1 MRLLS
6 IPLCRK
12 NKMKEILQK
21 YKAKLVL
28 QGEKTLKSAWE
39 NARAVKVL
47 SPISAVYAKVAEVKA
62 KVVIPYDADIP
73 VICAGNLTLG
83 GAGKTPLAIWLAEHF
98 KAEGMR
104 PFFLTRGYKGKE
116 KGLFFPDTGAQKEG
130 GGGEESMARKI
141 GDEPSLLLRSAP
153 VVVDTDRA
161 RGAETAQKNGAD
173 IIIMDDGFQNHGLS
187 KSKSLLVFDGRVGI
201 GNGKVFPA
209 GPLREDFVLGLKRAK
224 AAVVVGDDTS
234 GITIKIKSEAPDMPI
249 FRARLIPD
257 ESVAK
262 SLKGKKVLAFSG
274 IGYPSKF
281 FDTLRGIGAE
291 VFKQKAF
298 PDHHFYNSEDVA
310 ALENMAKE
318 EALVMVT
325 TQKDAVKLA
334 PEFLGKVVVLP
345 VKMAFENEKDFISFI
360 GLS

>member
-1 MRLLS
+1 
-6 IPLCRK
+6 
-12 NKMKEILQK
+12 MKEILQK

-39 NARAVKVL
+39 NARAVKAL

-62 KVVIPYDADIP
+62 KIVIPYDADIP

-98 KAEGMR
+98 KVKGMK

-116 KGLFFPDTGAQKEG
+116 KGLFFPNAGAQKEG
-130 GGGEESMARKI
+130 GEETMARKI

-187 KSKSLLVFDGRVGI
+187 KNKSILVFDGRVGI

-209 GPLREDFVLGLKRAK
+209 GPLREDFALGLKRAK

-234 GITIKIKSEAPDMPI
+234 GITIRIKSEAPDMPI

-262 SLKGKKVLAFSG
+262 SLKDKKVLAFTG
-274 IGYPSKF
+274 IGHPSKF

-291 VFKQKAF
+291 VVTQKAF
-298 PDHHFYNSEDVA
+298 PDHHFYNDEDVA
-310 ALENMAKE
+310 DLENMAKE
-318 EALVMVT
+318 EALTMAT
-325 TQKDAVKLA
+325 TQKDAVKLS
-334 PEFLGKVVVLP
+334 PDFREKVVVLP
-345 VKMAFENEKDFISFI
+345 VKMAFENEEDFISFI

>member
-1 MRLLS
+1 
-6 IPLCRK
+6 
-12 NKMKEILQK
+12 MKEILQK
-21 YKAKLVL
+21 YKAKLTL
-28 QGEKTLKSAWE
+28 QGEKTLKNAWE
-39 NARAVKVL
+39 SARAVKML
-47 SPISAVYAKVAEVKA
+47 SPISTVYAKIAEVKSRI
-62 KVVIPYDADIP
+62 VIPYDADIP

-83 GAGKTPLAIWLAEHF
+83 GAGKTPLAIWLVEHF
-98 KAEGMR
+98 KAKGMK

-116 KGLFFPDTGAQKEG
+116 NGLFKPDFTKEG
-130 GGGEESMARKI
+130 EGGLESMARKI
-141 GDEPSLLLRSAP
+141 GDEPSLLLHYAP
-153 VVVDTDRA
+153 VVVDADRA
-161 RGAETAQKNGAD
+161 RGAEIAQKNGAD
-173 IIIMDDGFQNHGLS
+173 IIIMDDGFQNHSLS
-187 KSKSLLVFDGRVGI
+187 KNKSILVFDGRVGI
-201 GNGKVFPA
+201 GNGNVFPA

-262 SLKGKKVLAFSG
+262 SLKGKKVLAFTG

-291 VFKQKAF
+291 VVKQKAF
-298 PDHHFYNSEDVA
+298 PDHHFYSNADIA
-310 ALENMAKE
+310 DLENMAKD
-318 EALVMVT
+318 EALIMVT

-334 PEFLGKVVVLP
+334 PEFCKNVVVLP
-345 VKMAFENEKDFISFI
+345 VKMAFENEKEFISFI

>member
-1 MRLLS
+1 
-6 IPLCRK
+6 
-12 NKMKEILQK
+12 MKEILQK

-28 QGEKTLKSAWE
+28 QGEKTLKSAWG
-39 NARAVKVL
+39 NARAVKML
-47 SPISAVYAKVAEVKA
+47 SPISAVYAKVAEVKS
-62 KVVIPYDADIP
+62 KIVIPYDADIP

-98 KAEGMR
+98 KAKGMK

-116 KGLFFPDTGAQKEG
+116 KGVFFPDIDGQKEG
-130 GGGEESMARKI
+130 CEESMARKI

-161 RGAETAQKNGAD
+161 RGAEIAQKKGAD

-187 KSKSLLVFDGRVGI
+187 KSKSILVFDGRVGI

-209 GPLREDFVLGLKRAK
+209 GPLREDFALGLKRAK

-234 GITIKIKSEAPDMPI
+234 GIMIRIKFEVPDMPI

-257 ESVAK
+257 KSVAK
-262 SLKGKKVLAFSG
+262 SLKGKKVLAFTG

-291 VFKQKAF
+291 VVEQKAF
-298 PDHHFYNSEDVA
+298 PDHHFYNNEDVA
-310 ALENMAKE
+310 NLENIAKD

-334 PEFLGKVVVLP
+334 PDFREKVVVLP
-345 VKMAFENEKDFISFI
+345 VKMTFEDEEDFISFI